1 MSDEARVVLS
11 VLGGEVGALVA
22 ALSALPA
29 LAWERPTRCDPWRVR
44 DVVGHVIVVLSRV
57 PDMVA
62 APAPERAGTTAA
74 AYYRADGRFS
84 DDTNDERVRT
94 AQRRAADPDPALLV
108 RDLVDTGRTV
118 VEVCREEPAD
128 RVVRTRHGDAMLL
141 TDFLTTRLVEVG
153 LHGLDV
159 ADAVPREPWLGPAA
173 TEHLLRLL
181 FGPRWQVAVD
191 ATGDPI
197 TLLRRA
203 TGREPVTAEQRRV
216 LDQLGLRHL
225 ALG

>member
-1 MSDEARVVLS
+1 VSDDGLS
-11 VLGGEVGALVA
+11 VLGREIGAFAGALAQVSA
-22 ALSALPA
+22 AG
-29 LAWERPTRCDPWRVR
+29 WERATRCDPWRVR

-62 APAPERAGTTAA
+62 APAPERAATTAA
-74 AYYRADGRFS
+74 GYYRADGRFS

-94 AQRRAADPDPALLV
+94 AQRRAADPDAATLV
-108 RDLVDTGRTV
+108 RDLADAGRTI
-118 VEVCREEPAD
+118 VEVCRTEPAD

-141 TDFLTTRLVEVG
+141 SDFLTTRLVEVG

-159 ADAVPREPWLGPAA
+159 ADAVPCEPWLTPAA

-181 FGPRWQVAVD
+181 FGPQWQVAVD

-203 TGREPVTAEQRRV
+203 TGREPVTADDRRA
-216 LDQLGLRHL
+216 LDHLGLRRL
-225 ALG
+225 TLG

>member
-1 MSDEARVVLS
+1 MTDPALS
-11 VLGGEVGALVA
+11 VLGREIDAFVGALAQV
-22 ALSALPA
+22 SALG
-29 LAWERPTRCDPWRVR
+29 WERPTRCDPWRVR

-62 APAPERAGTTAA
+62 APAPERAVTTAA
-74 AYYRADGRFS
+74 GYYRADGRFS

-94 AQRRAADPDPALLV
+94 AQRRAADPDAATLV
-108 RDLVDTGRTV
+108 RDLANIGRTV
-118 VEVCREEPAD
+118 VEVCREEPVD

-141 TDFLTTRLVEVG
+141 SDFLTTRLVEVA

-159 ADAVPREPWLGPAA
+159 ADALPHEPWLTPAA

-181 FGPRWQVAVD
+181 FGSQWRVAVK

-197 TLLRRA
+197 TLLRKA
-203 TGREPVTAEQRRV
+203 TGREPVTADDRRA
-216 LDQLGLRHL
+216 LDHLGLRPL
-225 ALG
+225 TLG

>member
-1 MSDEARVVLS
+1 MTEHVLS
-11 VLGGEVGALVA
+11 VLTGEIDAFTGALA
-22 ALSALPA
+22 EMPPA
-29 LAWERPTRCDPWRVR
+29 GWEQPSRCDPWRVR

-62 APAPERAGTTAA
+62 APAPGRAGTTAA
-74 AYYRADGRFS
+74 EYYRADGRFS

-94 AQRRAADPDPALLV
+94 AQRRAADPDAATLV
-108 RDLVDTGRTV
+108 RDLADTGRAV
-118 VEVCREEPAD
+118 VEVCRDEPVD

-141 TDFLTTRLVEVG
+141 SDFLTTRLVEVA

-159 ADAVPREPWLGPAA
+159 ADAVAREPWLTRAA

-181 FGPRWQVAVD
+181 FGPQWPTAQAI
-191 ATGDPI
+191 APNPT

-203 TGREPVTAEQRRV
+203 TGRAPVTPDEAQA
-216 LDQLGLRHL
+216 LKSLGLRPL
-225 ALG
+225 TLG

>member
-1 MSDEARVVLS
+1 MASDVLS
-11 VLGGEVGALVA
+11 VLTGEIDAFTGALA
-22 ALSALPA
+22 EMPA
-29 LAWERPTRCDPWRVR
+29 PEWERPTRCDPWRVR
-44 DVVGHVIVVLSRV
+44 DVVGHVVVVLSRV

-74 AYYRADGRFS
+74 QYYRADGRFS

-94 AQRRAADPDPALLV
+94 AQRRAADPDPTTLV
-108 RDLVDTGRTV
+108 RDLADTGRTV
-118 VEVCREEPAD
+118 VEVCRDEPAD

-141 TDFLTTRLVEVG
+141 SDFLTTRLVEVA

-159 ADAVPREPWLGPAA
+159 ADAVPREPWLTPAA

-181 FGPRWQVAVD
+181 FGPQWRVAVD

-203 TGREPVTAEQRRV
+203 TGRAPATADRHA
-216 LDQLGLRHL
+216 LHHLGLRPL
-225 ALG
+225 TLG